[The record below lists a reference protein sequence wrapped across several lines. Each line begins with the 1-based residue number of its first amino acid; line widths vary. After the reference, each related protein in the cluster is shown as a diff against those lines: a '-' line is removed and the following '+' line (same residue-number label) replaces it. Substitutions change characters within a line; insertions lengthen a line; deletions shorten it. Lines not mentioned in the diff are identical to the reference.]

1 MLCRNVSK
9 VGVTIKYGGIWCC
22 RLGLLLLLFLCIILL
37 TTTIVLG
44 RDIWMPI
51 WFRNWQRPMGSRSV
65 KGISFFFYLTDVHFS
80 FNRIETV
87 EIFLEFHWNFSL
99 FHPQSHAAA
108 VQENKMT
115 VTLIAV
121 VVLFLVCQTPTAI
134 FLLYSSFV
142 GEPLNRLEANLRL
155 GKFRWMI

>member
-1 MLCRNVSK
+1 
-9 VGVTIKYGGIWCC
+9 
-22 RLGLLLLLFLCIILL
+22 
-37 TTTIVLG
+37 
-44 RDIWMPI
+44 
-51 WFRNWQRPMGSRSV
+51 MGSRSV
-65 KGISFFFYLTDVHFS
+65 KGISFFCWTQRTFIFPL
-80 FNRIETV
+80 IELKQLKCSLNFI
-87 EIFLEFHWNFSL
+87 EISL

-155 GKFRWMI
+155 GKFR

>member
-1 MLCRNVSK
+1 MVSCF
-9 VGVTIKYGGIWCC
+9 WDC
-22 RLGLLLLLFLCIILL
+22 RLVLLLFLFIILL
-37 TTTIVLG
+37 TTTIVLVAVTYECQFDSVIG
-44 RDIWMPI
+44 NVPWELDRVRGLFICLAFCGHCLKEKGHCFPI
-51 WFRNWQRPMGSRSV
+51 
-65 KGISFFFYLTDVHFS
+65 ISFFQFNSLILT
-80 FNRIETV
+80 
-87 EIFLEFHWNFSL
+87 

-142 GEPLNRLEANLRL
+142 GEPVNRLEANLRL
-155 GKFRWMI
+155 GKFRRPI